1 MVELILVTLLVVA
14 VMVVAGRDPVVSVV
28 LLGVFSLFSALL
40 FFLLHAPD
48 VALTEAAVGAGVST
62 FMFVW
67 AIRKTRRS
75 GPS

>member
-1 MVELILVTLLVVA
+1 VVELILVTLLVVA